1 MEAKSGGEMRI
12 IYLCPLVWRPLQV
25 NFARKFQRLS
35 EACSGYIFTMSGAR
49 QKGVAIGRFAV
60 YAEPDCRF
68 PMKYLR
74 KLWIQVG
81 LPVFLLWNQRHQRN
95 VIVTYDAYVSGF
107 AGVILKVIL
116 GARLIIEIN
125 GDDQNQHTTEY
136 GSIRK
141 SFMSM
146 LFRLSVTVADGVKVV
161 NSHQEAFM
169 KKNFP
174 HKRVYRYPNFVA
186 SEYFSSLT
194 STRGDYLL
202 SVGYP
207 FYLKG
212 MDVLICGFQ
221 EISHKYPSFRLKIM
235 GFSDEAELARYKAL
249 AQENPRIEFIK
260 PGWIED
266 VAEQM
271 RGCYAFVNASRREAA
286 ARVVFEAMACRKPV
300 ISSRTNSGNDY
311 VRDGV
316 TGYLFDIGDPKDLA
330 AKLDDLL
337 GSHERAREMGEAG
350 FLRMKEEFSEDV
362 YMKKFL
368 SMIREVIS

>member
-1 MEAKSGGEMRI
+1 
-12 IYLCPLVWRPLQV
+12 
-25 NFARKFQRLS
+25 
-35 EACSGYIFTMSGAR
+35 
-49 QKGVAIGRFAV
+49 
-60 YAEPDCRF
+60 
-68 PMKYLR
+68 
-74 KLWIQVG
+74 
-81 LPVFLLWNQRHQRN
+81 
-95 VIVTYDAYVSGF
+95 
-107 AGVILKVIL
+107 
-116 GARLIIEIN
+116 
-125 GDDQNQHTTEY
+125 
-136 GSIRK
+136 
-141 SFMSM
+141 
-146 LFRLSVTVADGVKVV
+146 
-161 NSHQEAFM
+161 M

-271 RGCYAFVNASRREAA
+271 RGCYAFVNASRRDAA
-286 ARVVFEAMACRKPV
+286 ARVVFEAMACRKPIV
-300 ISSRTNSGNDY
+300 SSRTNSGNDY

-316 TGYLFDIGDPKDLA
+316 TGYLFDVGDPKDLA